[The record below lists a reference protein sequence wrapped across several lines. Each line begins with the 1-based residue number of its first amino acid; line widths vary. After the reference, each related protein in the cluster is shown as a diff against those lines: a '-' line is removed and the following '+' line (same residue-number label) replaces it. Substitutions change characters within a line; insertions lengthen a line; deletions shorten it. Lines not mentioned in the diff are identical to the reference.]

1 MIALENQDKKLVG
14 TAKLLSNTWKIYKE
28 HYILIFGYVGWLL
41 VPFVI
46 HILVSITFSKDIIKI
61 SYFVTT
67 IAEIILALWV
77 SVLLI
82 SAVPILK
89 RKKVRHLKK
98 ISTRSWKLIIPYFL
112 TSIIFGFI
120 VAAGITMLIIP
131 GIIFYTWFL
140 FAETVVVLEKSSI
153 RKSFK
158 TSKGLVKGR
167 LLKILG
173 QYLCGQIVIAFIFT
187 IFIVLAYLA
196 LGPLQGVSFEMMLKA
211 PPTLIGQ
218 AIEYI
223 LTLVFLPIIVIFE
236 TLLYLSAKESK

>member
-1 MIALENQDKKLVG
+1 
-14 TAKLLSNTWKIYKE
+14 
-28 HYILIFGYVGWLL
+28 
-41 VPFVI
+41 
-46 HILVSITFSKDIIKI
+46 
-61 SYFVTT
+61 
-67 IAEIILALWV
+67 
-77 SVLLI
+77 
-82 SAVPILK
+82 
-89 RKKVRHLKK
+89 
-98 ISTRSWKLIIPYFL
+98 
-112 TSIIFGFI
+112 
-120 VAAGITMLIIP
+120 LIIP